1 MNRWPVSL
9 YRIIS
14 SVVCSV
20 LFILATNAPAMAE
33 LALFRSVVEQVEKQY
48 VEAPDFQVMLRGALR
63 GLDEEGAPSAV
74 STAKELQQ
82 AVSNAI
88 ARKAARSSETEQALE
103 VTATRQLLT
112 TLDPYSALLSPDD
125 YQELMLSSKGTFSGI
140 GAEIRASQSG
150 IEVVSPLEGSPAFEA
165 GIRAGDVIESIDNTP
180 TAGMNMLQAVKLL
193 RGASGSR
200 VALQVRNRD
209 GRRTVTLVRRSLTI
223 KSVSSHS
230 LGNGVGYLKI
240 SQFQEHTPQLVE
252 DALYQLEKQGIQK
265 GLVLDLRNNPGGL
278 LDAALK
284 VTDMFVDT
292 GTLLV
297 VKGRTFGDKT
307 YSGKT
312 MGTRFVANL
321 VILVNHGSASAA
333 EILAGSLHDRRSALL
348 VGEKS
353 FGKGSVQ
360 TIIPLQNGYAVKLTT
375 AHYYLPSGQMVQA
388 GITPDVAI
396 KEQEGR
402 DQALAYAQMALQ
414 TGLLAKDQQREV
426 LALLAP
432 TTGEP
437 VGPVAAGSSAEAPVI
452 TITAP
457 LVQRGLASRV
467 KGDTLRVAGA
477 ARSSRGIARV
487 TVNGQPA
494 ALDEEGNFSAELLLR
509 PGENEIS
516 VQALALDRRTAGET
530 FRIVREIGRPVVQAS
545 VPPEGQ
551 HQANGPGSGVYH
563 ALLIAVQDYR
573 SSEILKLDHPVTDA
587 TQLMQVLTTRYTFDP
602 AHVILLKNPDRR
614 MIFHAFE
621 SLRKNVGPRDSLLV
635 FFAGHGVWR
644 DDMQQGFWL
653 PRDAAGM
660 QDPSD
665 WISNSTLRDYIK
677 AIKARHVL
685 LVADACFSGGIFK
698 VRDAF
703 SRPSGALEKI
713 FEMPSRKAITSGS
726 LKTVPDRSVFV
737 EYLVKRLKENRDHY
751 LDAQRL
757 YTSFR
762 EAVINNSPV
771 GQTPLYGAIAETGD
785 EGGDFVFIRRR

>member
-1 MNRWPVSL
+1 MNRWPISL
-9 YRIIS
+9 HRMVS
-14 SVVCSV
+14 SVVCGV
-20 LFILATNAPAMAE
+20 LLILAWNAPAAAE

-63 GLDEEGAPSAV
+63 ALDETAALPAV
-74 STAKELQQ
+74 STAGELQQ
-82 AVSNAI
+82 AVTGAVE
-88 ARKAARSSETEQALE
+88 RKTARSGEAEQTLE
-103 VTATRQLLT
+103 VTVTRQLLAA
-112 TLDPYSALLSPDD
+112 LDPYSALLTPDE
-125 YQELMLSSKGTFSGI
+125 YQELMQSSKGTFSGI
-140 GAEIRASQSG
+140 GAEIRISPSG

-165 GIRAGDVIESIDNTP
+165 GIRAGDSIEAIDGTP
-180 TAGMNMLQAVKLL
+180 TAGMQLIRAVKLL
-193 RGASGSR
+193 RGTEGSR
-200 VALQVRNRD
+200 VTLQVRNTA
-209 GRRTVTLVRRSLTI
+209 GLRTVTLVRRSLTI
-223 KSVSSHS
+223 KSVSFRG
-230 LGNGVGYLKI
+230 LGDGVGYLKI
-240 SQFQEHTPQLVE
+240 SQFQERTPQLVD
-252 DALYQLEKQGIQK
+252 DALYQLGKQGMQK

-284 VTDMFVDT
+284 VTDLFVDT

-307 YSGKT
+307 FSGKT
-312 MGTRFVANL
+312 LGTRSVANL
-321 VILVNHGSASAA
+321 VILLNHGSASAS
-333 EILAGSLHDRRSALL
+333 EILSGALRDRRTALL

-360 TIIPLQNGYAVKLTT
+360 TIIPLKSGYAVKLTT

-388 GITPDVAI
+388 GIAPDVAI
-396 KEQEGR
+396 KEQEGN
-402 DQALAYAQMALQ
+402 DLALAYARLALQ
-414 TGLLAKDQQREV
+414 TGRLAKEQQQEI

-432 TTGEP
+432 KTNEVADTGGP
-437 VGPVAAGSSAEAPVI
+437 VGANEVPVI
-452 TITAP
+452 TITSP
-457 LVQRGLASRV
+457 QVQRGLASRI
-467 KGDTLRVAGA
+467 KDDTVRVTGR
-477 ARSSRGIARV
+477 ARSARGIARV
-487 TVNGQPA
+487 TLNGQPA
-494 ALDEEGNFSAELLLR
+494 ALDEGGDFSAELLLK
-509 PGENEIS
+509 PGENEIT
-516 VQALALDRRTAGET
+516 VQALDLDRRTARES
-530 FRIVREIGRPVVQAS
+530 FRIVRETVRPVTPSVAERQAD
-545 VPPEGQ
+545 
-551 HQANGPGSGVYH
+551 GPGSGVYH

-573 SSEILKLDHPVTDA
+573 SSEILKLDHPVADA
-587 TQLMQVLTTRYTFDP
+587 TRLMQVLTSRYTFDP
-602 AHVILLKNPDRR
+602 AHVTLLKNPDRR
-614 MIFHAFE
+614 MIFQAFE
-621 SLRKNVGPRDSLLV
+621 HLRKDVGPRDSLLV

-644 DDMQQGFWL
+644 EDMQQGFWL

-703 SRPSGALEKI
+703 SRPNGALEKI

-737 EYLVKRLKENRDHY
+737 EFLVKRLKENRDHY

-785 EGGDFVFIRRR
+785 EGGDFIFVRRR